1 MQKLSK
7 QLKNKI
13 INMVLKLEKV
23 QSGYQIFFPIIHIKG
38 RNSVITES
46 QSEFKVADDSTMFIV
61 FDEGKR
67 LFFSYR
73 EIL

>member
-1 MQKLSK
+1 MQSLSK

-23 QSGYQIFFPIIHIKG
+23 QGGYQNFFPIIHFED
-38 RNSVITES
+38 RNSVIIEPH
-46 QSEFKVADDSTMFIV
+46 SEFKVVDDSTMFIV

>member
-7 QLKNKI
+7 QLKEKI
-13 INMVLKLEKV
+13 INMVLKLENVQREYKV
-23 QSGYQIFFPIIHIKG
+23 FFPIIHFED
-38 RNSVITES
+38 RNSVIIEAHLKFTID
-46 QSEFKVADDSTMFIV
+46 KDSTVFIV
-61 FDEGKR
+61 KDNNKR